1 MIRPNILILDDAFAN
16 VDTHTE
22 DTILNRLKDI
32 MAERTTI
39 IISHRISTVKSADVI
54 VVLKDGEIV
63 ERGTHED
70 LLELNGVYAG
80 IYEKQLLQEELEAL

>member
-80 IYEKQLLQEELEAL
+80 IYEKLY